1 MSFSP
6 PTTLGKYQI
15 IREIA
20 RSNDI
25 VYEAWDPGMN
35 RRVAVKELA
44 MPSGASQSQREDRL
58 KRFLR
63 EARAAGSLTHPN
75 IVTVF
80 EVGEDQGRT
89 YIAMEYLDGRTL
101 RAEMDQSGF
110 LPATRAIEI
119 AQEVLKG
126 LAFAHS
132 KGVIHRD
139 IKPENI
145 QLLEG
150 GAVKI
155 TDFGIARLTFEP
167 NITMDGQVF
176 GTPSYMSP
184 EQIGGKELDARS
196 DLFSVGII
204 LYEALSGQKAFPG
217 DSVVSIT
224 YAIMNK
230 EPDYLSAIPY
240 PVWQVIEQ
248 SLNKIPG
255 MRFSTA
261 ESMRGALAKATLS
274 LSSDP
279 NPAAQIPAVFGVAPP
294 VQAPPVQHQGGWQPG
309 QVLAQPYN
317 PGGQGAY
324 GQNQQAGAYQPYNSP
339 YAGQYQQAQV
349 GYPPAGQVGGGV
361 GQPYSPYSNQ
371 PQSGPAGLPPVPGVP
386 GMPFPVYYPPPPR
399 RPLIEFNPEKVRA
412 FIKVVLLTILVS
424 TFAGVVIFALMQLGI
439 QQADQQGVSG
449 AEPNPFTTPNSV
461 DARAVR
467 PEDQLP
473 SDSWG
478 SNSGPAQ
485 VQPPII
491 ELRSNPAG
499 PTAFDWFSNG
509 EDLAY
514 QASQEPIDDARRR
527 LWNDSSVSF
536 LKAIESDPARA
547 DETRRAAVFT
557 LLNRAEQIAAQG
569 NFRRAREAAQAADGV
584 ATGSEQLRQMAA
596 DAVSRYGG

>member
-1 MSFSP
+1 MSSSP
-6 PTTLGKYQI
+6 PTMLGKYQI

-89 YIAMEYLDGRTL
+89 FIAMEYLDGRTL

-110 LPATRAIEI
+110 LPANRAIEI

-184 EQIGGKELDARS
+184 EQIGGKDLDARS

-204 LYEALSGQKAFPG
+204 LYESLSGQKAFPG

-230 EPDYLSAIPY
+230 EPEYLSAIPY
-240 PVWQVIEQ
+240 PVWQVVEQ
-248 SLNKIPG
+248 SLSKIPT

-261 ESMRGALAKATLS
+261 ESMRAALAKATLS

-279 NPAAQIPAVFGVAPP
+279 NPAAQIPSVFGVPP
-294 VQAPPVQHQGGWQPG
+294 VQAPPVQTGWQPG
-309 QVLAQPYN
+309 QVLSQPYN
-317 PGGQGAY
+317 PGGY
-324 GQNQQAGAYQPYNSP
+324 GQQTPQQHGAYQPYGSP
-339 YAGQYQQAQV
+339 YAGQYPQPQV
-349 GYPPAGQVGGGV
+349 GYPPQAPMGGGV
-361 GQPYSPYSNQ
+361 GQPYSPYANQ

-386 GMPFPVYYPPPPR
+386 GMPFPVYYPPPAK
-399 RPLIEFNPEKVRA
+399 RPLIEFDPEKIRA
-412 FIKVVLLTILVS
+412 FIKFLLLT
-424 TFAGVVIFALMQLGI
+424 ALTITLLGLAISMLKQLGE
-439 QQADQQGVSG
+439 QQGVSG
-449 AEPNPFTTPNSV
+449 TQPAPFTSPQSAS
-461 DARAVR
+461 DEPAAS
-467 PEDQLP
+467 PEILP
-473 SDSWG
+473 DEPWPEPS
-478 SNSGPAQ
+478 Q
-485 VQPPII
+485 VHPPVV
-491 ELRSNPAG
+491 ELRSSPGG

-509 EDLAY
+509 ENLAY
-514 QASQEPIDDARRR
+514 QAGQEPIDDDRRR
-527 LWNDSSVSF
+527 LWNDSAVSF
-536 LKAIESDPARA
+536 LKAVETDPARSA
-547 DETRRAAVFT
+547 QTRRSAVLA
-557 LLNRAEQIAAQG
+557 LLNLAEQLAAQG
-569 NFRRAREAAQAADGV
+569 SYRRAREAAQTADGV
-584 ATGSEQLRQMAA
+584 AAGDSQLQNLAA
-596 DAVSRYGG
+596 AALARYGA

>member
-1 MSFSP
+1 MSSSP

-89 YIAMEYLDGRTL
+89 FIAMEYLDGRTL

-110 LPATRAIEI
+110 LPPTRAIEI

-230 EPDYLSAIPY
+230 EPEYLSSIPY
-240 PVWQVIEQ
+240 PVWQVVEQ
-248 SLNKIPG
+248 ALNKIPT

-261 ESMRGALAKATLS
+261 ESMRSALARATLS
-274 LSSDP
+274 LGSDP
-279 NPAAQIPAVFGVAPP
+279 NPASQIPSVFGVAPP
-294 VQAPPVQHQGGWQPG
+294 IQAPPIQNQGGWQPG
-309 QVLAQPYN
+309 QVLSQPYQ
-317 PGGQGAY
+317 PYGQGGY
-324 GQNQQAGAYQPYNSP
+324 GQAPQQQQGAYQPYSSP
-339 YAGQYQQAQV
+339 YAGQYSQPQV
-349 GYPPAGQVGGGV
+349 GYPPQQAGGGI
-361 GQPYSPYSNQ
+361 GQPYSPYSGQ
-371 PQSGPAGLPPVPGVP
+371 PQAGPAGLPPVPGVP
-386 GMPFPVYYPPPPR
+386 GMPFPVYYPPPPK

-412 FIKVVLLTILVS
+412 FIKVVMLTGLVI
-424 TFAGVVIFALMQLGI
+424 TAVALIIMFLKQLGE
-439 QQADQQGVSG
+439 QQAVSG
-449 AEPNPFTTPNSV
+449 SQPVPFTSPNSA
-461 DARAVR
+461 DTQAAAPPDLTAEQPQN
-467 PEDQLP
+467 PEV
-473 SDSWG
+473 
-478 SNSGPAQ
+478 AQ
-485 VQPPII
+485 TQPPALK
-491 ELRSNPAG
+491 LRSNPSG
-499 PTAFDWFSNG
+499 PSAFDWFSNG

-536 LKAIESDPARA
+536 LKAVESDPAQSSR
-547 DETRRAAVFT
+547 TREAAVFA
-557 LLNRAEQIAAQG
+557 LLARAEQLAAQG

-584 ATGSEQLRQMAA
+584 ATGSAA
-596 DAVSRYGG
+596 LQKVTQEALARYGA

>member
-1 MSFSP
+1 MSSSP

-44 MPSGASQSQREDRL
+44 MPSGATQSQREDRL

-89 YIAMEYLDGRTL
+89 FIAMEYLDGRTL

-110 LPATRAIEI
+110 LPPTRAIEI

-248 SLNKIPG
+248 SLNKIPT

-261 ESMRGALAKATLS
+261 ESMRSALARATLS
-274 LSSDP
+274 LGSDP
-279 NPAAQIPAVFGVAPP
+279 GQTNQMPSVFGTPTP
-294 VQAPPVQHQGGWQPG
+294 IQAPPVQVQTGWQPG
-309 QVLAQPYN
+309 QVLSQPYQ
-317 PGGQGAY
+317 PYGQGGY
-324 GQNQQAGAYQPYNSP
+324 GQAPQQQQGAYQPYSSP
-339 YAGQYQQAQV
+339 YAGQYSQPQV
-349 GYPPAGQVGGGV
+349 GYPPQQGGGGI
-361 GQPYSPYSNQ
+361 GQPYSPYSGQ
-371 PQSGPAGLPPVPGVP
+371 PQAGPTGLPPVPGVP
-386 GMPFPVYYPPPPR
+386 GMPFPVYYPPPAK

-412 FIKVVLLTILVS
+412 FIKVVMLTGLVI
-424 TFAGVVIFALMQLGI
+424 TALALIIMFLKQLGE
-439 QQADQQGVSG
+439 QQAVSG
-449 AEPNPFTTPNSV
+449 SQPVPFTSPSSADAQANSPT
-461 DARAVR
+461 DQAPQRAQN
-467 PEDQLP
+467 PEV
-473 SDSWG
+473 
-478 SNSGPAQ
+478 AQ
-485 VQPPII
+485 VQPPAV
-491 ELRSNPAG
+491 ELRSNPSG
-499 PTAFDWFSNG
+499 PSAFDWFSNG

-536 LKAIESDPARA
+536 LKAVESDPGQSAR
-547 DETRRAAVFT
+547 TREAAVFA
-557 LLNRAEQIAAQG
+557 LLARAEQLAAQG

-584 ATGSEQLRQMAA
+584 ATGTAALQQMTQEALA
-596 DAVSRYGG
+596 RYGA

>member
-1 MSFSP
+1 MSSSP

-110 LPATRAIEI
+110 LPPSRAIEI

-184 EQIGGKELDARS
+184 EQIGGKELDAKS

-204 LYEALSGQKAFPG
+204 LYESLSGQKAFPG

-230 EPDYLSAIPY
+230 EPDYLPAIPY
-240 PVWQVIEQ
+240 PVWQVVEQ
-248 SLNKIPG
+248 ALNKIPS
-255 MRFSTA
+255 MRYSTA
-261 ESMRGALAKATLS
+261 EAMRSALARATLS
-274 LSSDP
+274 LASDAGQSSQMP
-279 NPAAQIPAVFGVAPP
+279 SVFGVPNQ
-294 VQAPPVQHQGGWQPG
+294 VQAPPVQVQTGWQPG
-309 QVLAQPYN
+309 QVLSQPYN

-324 GQNQQAGAYQPYNSP
+324 GQAPQQGAYQPYNSP
-339 YAGQYQQAQV
+339 YAGH
-349 GYPPAGQVGGGV
+349 YPQPQAGQMPGPTGGGV
-361 GQPYSPYSNQ
+361 GQPYSPYGGQ

-399 RPLIEFNPEKVRA
+399 RPLIEFNPERVRA
-412 FIKVVLLTILVS
+412 VIKTILLTILAS
-424 TFAGVVIFALMQLGI
+424 TLVGLIILGLMQLGV
-439 QQADQQGVSG
+439 QQGVNASQTVPFSNPRSSE
-449 AEPNPFTTPNSV
+449 ASAAVPTEPSLGQ
-461 DARAVR
+461 ARS
-467 PEDQLP
+467 PER
-473 SDSWG
+473 
-478 SNSGPAQ
+478 AAT
-485 VQPPII
+485 QPPAI
-491 ELRSNPAG
+491 ELRSNVGG
-499 PTAFDWFSNG
+499 PTSFDWFTNG
-509 EDLAY
+509 QDLAY
-514 QASQEPIDDARRR
+514 QAGIEPFDDVRRS
-527 LWNDSSVSF
+527 LWNQASVSF
-536 LKAIESDPARA
+536 LKAVELDSAQPAR
-547 DETRRAAVFT
+547 TREAAVYA
-557 LLNRAEQIAAQG
+557 LLERAEQLAAQG

-584 ATGSEQLRQMAA
+584 ALGNSRLQAMASEAL
-596 DAVSRYGG
+596 SRYGA

>member
-1 MSFSP
+1 MSSSP
-6 PTTLGKYQI
+6 PTTLGRYQI

-35 RRVAVKELA
+35 RRVALKELA
-44 MPSGASQSQREDRL
+44 LPSGATQSQREDRL

-89 YIAMEYLDGRTL
+89 FIAMEYLDGRTL
-101 RAEMDQSGF
+101 RAEIDQSGF
-110 LPATRAIEI
+110 LPPMRCLEI

-184 EQIGGKELDARS
+184 EQIGGKDLDARS

-230 EPDYLSAIPY
+230 EPEFLPSIPY
-240 PVWQVIEQ
+240 PLWQVVEQ
-248 SLNKIPG
+248 ALNKIPS
-255 MRFSTA
+255 MRFPSA
-261 ESMRGALAKATLS
+261 ETMRASLARATMS
-274 LSSDP
+274 LGSDP
-279 NPAAQIPAVFGVAPP
+279 SSSPQMPSVFGTGAPP
-294 VQAPPVQHQGGWQPG
+294 VQPSPSYQQPSHQTGWQPG
-309 QVLAQPYN
+309 QVLSQPYQ
-317 PGGQGAY
+317 PGGY
-324 GQNQQAGAYQPYNSP
+324 GG
-339 YAGQYQQAQV
+339 QQAQTPYSPYSPYQP
-349 GYPPAGQVGGGV
+349 GQPAPPPMMGGGI
-361 GQPYSPYSNQ
+361 GQPYSPY
-371 PQSGPAGLPPVPGVP
+371 QSPMGTTQGGPPPIPGVT
-386 GMPFPVYYPPPPR
+386 GVGFPVYYPPPPR
-399 RPLIEFNPEKVRA
+399 RPFMTVNPEAVKFLVRLA
-412 FIKVVLLTILVS
+412 LAIAISITLVALVISLLKHLAELPSTPPVS
-424 TFAGVVIFALMQLGI
+424 TRGTTRVAAARTLPDTAAGEVPSSPSQTSRQPASQ
-439 QQADQQGVSG
+439 
-449 AEPNPFTTPNSV
+449 TPPPAAASV
-461 DARAVR
+461 DELWATGVR
-467 PEDQLP
+467 M
-473 SDSWG
+473 
-478 SNSGPAQ
+478 AQ
-485 VQPPII
+485 
-491 ELRSNPAG
+491 EAA
-499 PTAFDWFSNG
+499 T
-509 EDLAY
+509 
-514 QASQEPIDDARRR
+514 EPIDADRRR
-527 LWNDSSVSF
+527 LWNDASSAF
-536 LKAIESDPARA
+536 LEAAAADP
-547 DETRRAAVFT
+547 RRSHAVRRGAVEA
-557 LLNRAEQIAAQG
+557 LLEIAEGLAAQG
-569 NFRRAREAAQAADGV
+569 NLRRAREAAQAADGV
-584 ATGSEQLRQMAA
+584 AAGSPELQQAA
-596 DAVSRYGG
+596 SQALARYGAS

>member
-1 MSFSP
+1 MSSSP

-126 LAFAHS
+126 LAFAHT

-230 EPDYLSAIPY
+230 EPDYLSSIPY
-240 PVWQVIEQ
+240 PIWQVVEQ
-248 SLNKIPG
+248 SLNKIPT
-255 MRFSTA
+255 MRFSSA
-261 ESMRGALAKATLS
+261 ESMRSALARATLS
-274 LSSDP
+274 LGSDSQASS
-279 NPAAQIPAVFGVAPP
+279 QIPSVFGVAPP
-294 VQAPPVQHQGGWQPG
+294 VQAPPIQNQGGWQPG
-309 QVLAQPYN
+309 QVLSQPYQ
-317 PGGQGAY
+317 PYQQGGY
-324 GQNQQAGAYQPYNSP
+324 GQAPPPPQQGAYQPYSSP
-339 YAGQYQQAQV
+339 YAGQYSQPQV
-349 GYPPAGQVGGGV
+349 GYPPQQQMGGGV
-361 GQPYSPYSNQ
+361 GQPYSPYSGQ
-371 PQSGPAGLPPVPGVP
+371 PQTGPAGLPPVPGVP
-386 GMPFPVYYPPPPR
+386 GMPFPVYYPPPPK

-412 FIKVVLLTILVS
+412 FIKFLLLTALTITLVGLAIS
-424 TFAGVVIFALMQLGI
+424 LLKQLGE
-439 QQADQQGVSG
+439 QQGVSG
-449 AEPNPFTTPNSV
+449 SQPVPFTTQNSAETK
-461 DARAVR
+461 DLSAEAV
-467 PEDQLP
+467 LP
-473 SDSWG
+473 PQTAPRSETEP
-478 SNSGPAQ
+478 PAF
-485 VQPPII
+485 
-491 ELRSNPAG
+491 ELRNNAG
-499 PTAFDWFSNG
+499 GPSAFDWFSNG

-514 QASQEPIDDARRR
+514 QASQEPIDDARRS
-527 LWNDSSVSF
+527 LWNQSSVSF
-536 LKAIESDPARA
+536 LKAIELDPSRA
-547 DETRRAAVFT
+547 LRIREAAVYS
-557 LLNRAEQIAAQG
+557 LLDRAEQLAAQG
-569 NFRRAREAAQAADGV
+569 NFRRAREAVQAADGV
-584 ATGSEQLRQMAA
+584 AAGSAA
-596 DAVSRYGG
+596 LQQITAEALARYGA